1 MTSDSPCNCVMAD
14 LSRVNCLTSTVAES
28 FCVERY
34 RAEPLLAIWNLKCWS
49 LHKSLTIPSGEG
61 SRWVRLGESM
71 SSSAA
76 AWNNSPSTYFLKPSP
91 MLAFVA
97 LILWSTLA
105 LAQSDSQPAKSPL
118 NIRATHVLGF
128 EGAKSNANG
137 TLSIQET
144 TLQFQKS
151 GKQAVQIQIASLQ
164 GICLGQQSKQ
174 VGGLPMTLGKAA
186 TPYGGGRV
194 ISLFAHKKYETL
206 TLEYV
211 DSDGGFHGAMFQ
223 LHQGQGEILK
233 DALVAKG
240 AHVGDVQDQPKQQTP
255 AEVPNESK

>member
-1 MTSDSPCNCVMAD
+1 
-14 LSRVNCLTSTVAES
+14 
-28 FCVERY
+28 
-34 RAEPLLAIWNLKCWS
+34 
-49 LHKSLTIPSGEG
+49 
-61 SRWVRLGESM
+61 M
-71 SSSAA
+71 SSSSV
-76 AWNNSPSTYFLKPSP
+76 AWNKSRSTYFLKRRPT
-91 MLAFVA
+91 LVFVA
-97 LILWSTLA
+97 LILWSTVA

-128 EGAKSNANG
+128 EGAKSNATG

-144 TLQFQKS
+144 TLQFQNS
-151 GKQAVQIQIASLQ
+151 GKPAFQLQIASVQ

-186 TPYGGGRV
+186 APYGGGRV

-211 DSDGGFHGAMFQ
+211 DSEGGFHGAMFQ

-240 AHVGDVQDQPKQQTP
+240 AHVGAVQAQPKQATT

>member
-1 MTSDSPCNCVMAD
+1 
-14 LSRVNCLTSTVAES
+14 
-28 FCVERY
+28 
-34 RAEPLLAIWNLKCWS
+34 
-49 LHKSLTIPSGEG
+49 
-61 SRWVRLGESM
+61 M
-71 SSSAA
+71 SSSAVT
-76 AWNNSPSTYFLKPSP
+76 WNNSRSSYFLKPRP
-91 MLAFVA
+91 TLTFVA
-97 LILWSTLA
+97 LILLSTVA

-128 EGAKSNANG
+128 EGAKSNDTG
-137 TLSIQET
+137 TISVQDT

-151 GKQAVQIQIASLQ
+151 GKSAVQLQIASVQ
-164 GICLGQQSKQ
+164 GICLGQLSKQ

-211 DSDGGFHGAMFQ
+211 DSAGGFHGAIFQ

-233 DALVAKG
+233 DALVAEG
-240 AHVGDVQDQPKQQTP
+240 AHVGDVQAQPKQQTT